1 MSPYSFYQGWMSV
14 EDELV
19 HQRLLQLTF
28 RDVAECREIADA
40 HAEDPGLRL
49 GQRTLAG
56 DLTTLVHGDKAAS
69 AAVEASGLLFS
80 GAADPTSA
88 SAAALESLAGEVPT
102 TETDSLVGIVVD
114 ALVETGLATS
124 KGDARRAIGEGGI
137 YLNGQRVTDVG
148 ATYDASGALA
158 GGHHLFR
165 RGKKRYHLLRM
176 RR

>member
-1 MSPYSFYQGWMSV
+1 MWLGAHRMSPYSFYQGWMSV
-14 EDELV
+14 EDEFV

-56 DLTTLVHGDKAAS
+56 DLTTLVHGEQAAA

-80 GAADPTSA
+80 GASDPTSA

-102 TETDSLVGIVVD
+102 TETDSLDGVVVE
-114 ALVETGLATS
+114 ALVATGPATS
-124 KGDARRAIGEGGI
+124 QGDARRAIGEGGI
-137 YLNGQRVTDVG
+137 YLNGQRVPDIG
-148 ATYDASGALA
+148 ASYDTPCALA
-158 GGHHLFR
+158 GGHHLVR
-165 RGKKRYHLLRM
+165 SG
-176 RR
+176 